1 MSPLPTNNIFVV
13 VPEGQRKLLS
23 ILYNSMADP
32 IRKNL
37 DLKPGIKMW
46 KKKGC
51 KFMYI
56 YFNTRKEEC
65 HLLSLS
71 KSHFNFMS

>member
-37 DLKPGIKMW
+37 DLNSGVKMW
-46 KKKGC
+46 RKKK
-51 KFMYI
+51 KVYI
-56 YFNTRKEEC
+56 FIFIHEKKKC

-71 KSHFNFMS
+71 KSHFNFIS